1 MQVNLKLPRFSSFQR
16 SIFWA
21 MWGLLAIICNTGNG
35 LAQVPTVR
43 GAVYHEQSFEPLVG
57 ATITALPSGNGTVT
71 DKEGKFSIEPNQND
85 LTIRVSFIG
94 FTAQEIQLLVSGNV
108 KPLRILL
115 SPDVAQLSEVTINAY
130 QTGRKLF
137 ESPAAIAQLSA
148 KTLQQ
153 GDGISFVQALNTVP
167 GVKMEQRSMG
177 SYRISMRGSLL
188 RSPFGMRN
196 IKMYLNGIPITDAVG
211 ENPIN
216 NIDLSLLG
224 GVEVLKGPASSL
236 YGAGTG
242 GALLFNSANVVPY
255 QTQVQTNVLLGN
267 CELRQY
273 SALVKTSGQNSD
285 LVAGLTNRSWKGYR
299 EHENHHFN
307 GMNLIARWYPDEKRS
322 ITLMALYADVQFQ
335 ISGNIDSTAL
345 SDNPRQYGGQAKEL
359 DASVDKQRLIAG
371 VSQQYRF
378 NHRWNNLT
386 SASVYYEVK
395 DNPYGTNAF
404 NSGIKREGGSGFNL
418 RTETHYQSPAE
429 RKVNVR
435 LTAGAEW
442 LHSFLASKDYV
453 NLQGVPGL
461 MREDNELFLSQI
473 SMFGQAFVQLPANF
487 FATVSGSY
495 NLNLYRIDQL
505 LPTRPDTVNFSI
517 NNNLT
522 PVFSPR
528 VGLTKIIGRH
538 LSAHGSI
545 SWGFAPPAAEET
557 ILPNGSFN
565 KDLTAESGV
574 NYELGIRASIWK
586 NRLTADIS
594 AYHLQL
600 SNEILGEGQPAVYF
614 NAGKTLHRG
623 IETTINANI
632 INQPD
637 LQFSLLQVS
646 ASAALQ
652 NFNFKRYT
660 NTQPDTFN
668 GNDIP
673 GVVPQTVTL
682 QGNAALRM
690 GLYLNSTYYYFAKMP
705 LNNANT
711 DFAPAYHLLNA
722 QLGYQRSLFKHWMI
736 DLYAGVNNALHQ
748 QYSAFHNLN
757 APGRRYYN
765 PAPDRNFY
773 VGVKVRA
780 QYQRGK

>member
-1 MQVNLKLPRFSSFQR
+1 MRVNLKFLFDNEGILKLFF
-16 SIFWA
+16 IFWA
-21 MWGLLAIICNTGNG
+21 VWVVHLVALPQK
-35 LAQVPTVR
+35 AQGQTVEGSVR
-43 GAVYHEQSFEPLVG
+43 HAQTFEPLTG
-57 ATITALPSGNGTVT
+57 ANVVSIPSGTGTVT
-71 DKEGKFSIEPNQND
+71 DSEGRFSVASLPGD
-85 LTIRVSFIG
+85 VSLRISFTG
-94 FTAQEIQLLVSGNV
+94 FVAQEVLLPAKVENISV
-108 KPLRILL
+108 RILL
-115 SPDVAQLSEVTINAY
+115 LPNTEQLGEVTVTAF
-130 QTGRKLF
+130 QPGQKLI
-137 ESPAAIAQLSA
+137 ETPAAVARISA
-148 KTLQQ
+148 KSLQQ
-153 GDGISFVQALNTVP
+153 GDGVSFVQVFNNVP

-216 NIDLSLLG
+216 NIDLALLE
-224 GVEVLKGPASSL
+224 GVEVIKGPASSL

-242 GALLFNSANVVPY
+242 GVLLFNSANVVPY
-255 QTQVQTNVLLGN
+255 QTQAQTNILLGN
-267 CELRQY
+267 CKLRQY
-273 SALVKTSGQNSD
+273 SAIVKTAGENAE
-285 LVAGLTNRSWKGYR
+285 LVAGYTHRSWDGYR
-299 EHENHHFN
+299 EHENHLFN
-307 GMNLIARWYPDEKRS
+307 GINLIARWYPDEKRS
-322 ITLMALYADVQFQ
+322 LTLMALYADVNFQ
-335 ISGNIDSTAL
+335 ISGNIDSTSL
-345 SDNPRQYGGQAKEL
+345 SDNPRQYGGMSKDL
-359 DASVDKQRLIAG
+359 DAKVDKQRLIAG

-378 NHRWNNLT
+378 NNRWNNLS

-418 RTETHYQSPAE
+418 RTETHYQSPD
-429 RKVNVR
+429 KGQVNVK

-453 NLQGVPGL
+453 NLQGIPGM

-473 SMFGQAFVQLPANF
+473 SMFVQAYLQLPAKF
-487 FATVSGSY
+487 YATLGGSY
-495 NLNLYRIDQL
+495 NLNFYRIDQL
-505 LPTRPDTVNFSI
+505 LPTRPDSLNFSI
-517 NNNLT
+517 QNNLT

-528 VGLTKIIGRH
+528 VGLVKKIGRH
-538 LSAHGSI
+538 LSAHSSI

-557 ILPNGSFN
+557 LLPNGDFN
-565 KDLTAESGV
+565 RDLKAENGL
-574 NYELGIRASIWK
+574 NYEVGLRVSVFK
-586 NRLTADIS
+586 NRLSADIS

-600 SNEILGEGQPAVYF
+600 SNEILGQGQPAIYY

-623 IETTINANI
+623 IEATLQAMI
-632 INQPD
+632 INHPD
-637 LQFSLLQVS
+637 LKFNLLQFG

-652 NFNFKRYT
+652 NFYFKRYT
-660 NTQPDTFN
+660 NELPESFN

-682 QGNAALRM
+682 NGNAAFRM
-690 GLYLNSTYYYFAKMP
+690 GLYLNTTYNFFAKMP

-722 QLGYQRSLFKHWMI
+722 QIGYQHKLFKHWWI
-736 DLYAGVNNALHQ
+736 DLYIGVNNALHQ

-765 PAPDRNFY
+765 PSPERNFY
-773 VGVKVRA
+773 TGLKIRFVS
-780 QYQRGK
+780 